1 MKGRKSKGWK
11 IFAIVVGAI
20 VILSMGNSA
29 VDKAK
34 DLLGRND
41 DTTQESVED
50 TTSTASINNFYEVC

>member
-20 VILSMGNSA
+20 VILASGNSA
-29 VDKAK
+29 LDKAK